1 MKKLLRTVDQTI
13 SKNQIARWALI
24 KCLIINSIIVVT
36 MMSTVARER
45 VSDVNNKT
53 NMTIEGVVR
62 DEEGNLVK
70 AATVSIKETAKGTST
85 DDNGKFKLDGVV
97 IGNTLLISHKHYESF
112 SIEISGT
119 TKLDFITLRKKD
131 NNLNEI
137 FIEQK
142 NEDQKAESNL
152 PPYSNQGHSNPYL
165 IVLDGKIVEDKERL
179 KKIDPNTIQSVEVLR
194 KESDVAVYGSRGKNG
209 IVRVVTK
216 KR

>member
-1 MKKLLRTVDQTI
+1 MKKLLKNTNQTI
-13 SKNQIARWALI
+13 SNQNPLLALT
-24 KCLIINSIIVVT
+24 KYLIINSIIVVT
-36 MMSTVARER
+36 LMSTVTRER
-45 VSDVNNKT
+45 VSNVSNIT
-53 NMTIEGVVR
+53 NMTVEGVVR

-70 AATVSIKETAKGTST
+70 AATVSIKETAKSTST
-85 DDNGKFKLDGVV
+85 DENGKFKLDGVV

-137 FIEQK
+137 FIESK
-142 NEDQKAESNL
+142 NEDQKAESNFL
-152 PPYSNQGHSNPYL
+152 SNSNHGHSNPYL
-165 IVLDGKIVEDKERL
+165 IVLDGKVVEDKERL

-209 IVRVVTK
+209 VVMVVTK

>member
-1 MKKLLRTVDQTI
+1 MKQLLRTVNQTI
-13 SKNQIARWALI
+13 SKNQIARWALT
-24 KCLIINSIIVVT
+24 KYLIINSIIVVT

-45 VSDVNNKT
+45 VSDVSDIT
-53 NMTIEGVVR
+53 NMTVEGVVR

-70 AATVSIKETAKGTST
+70 AATVSIKETVKSTST

-97 IGNTLLISHKHYESF
+97 IGNTLLVSHKHYESF

-137 FIEQK
+137 FIESK
-142 NEDQKAESNL
+142 NEDQKAESNF
-152 PPYSNQGHSNPYL
+152 PSYSNKGHSNPYL
-165 IVLDGKIVEDKERL
+165 VVLDGKIVEDKERL
-179 KKIDPNTIQSVEVLR
+179 KKIDPNTIQSVDVLR
-194 KESDVAVYGSRGKNG
+194 KESDVAIYGSRGKNG
-209 IVRVVTK
+209 VVMVVTK